1 MIATNPLLDTALAR
15 VSPDGNGSTKPM
27 IPDDAPF
34 TPSQR
39 QWLDGLLTGLAT
51 MANAAAMATTPGS
64 AEAEAPAT
72 PLLIAYGSQSGNA
85 EALSKDVR
93 KHATAQGFGPEV
105 TELNALEPADLAGH
119 AHVLM
124 LCSTFG
130 EGDPPDNAMKFFEK
144 LETADAD
151 LSNCHYSVLGLGD
164 SSYPD
169 FNSAAIKLDAELERL
184 GAQRVA
190 DMVPCDVAYEDDF
203 DAWKNDV
210 FASEAFANA
219 AGGAAA
225 PAAGTEPE
233 VKELYNKNN
242 PFGATLLEVRN
253 LNEEG
258 SAKEVN
264 HVEIDLAGAGV
275 DLDYAVGDALGVWPI
290 NCTESVQEVLAA
302 AGFTGRET
310 VTLKSG
316 PTSLRA
322 ALLKQLDICVITAKT
337 LETLNLEAETKD
349 VEGMQLVDIIETYK
363 PAIEPQQLAE
373 ALRPLQPRLYSIAS
387 SPKAHPGEVHLTVG
401 AVRYQ
406 THGKARKGVASTFLA
421 DRCGC
426 GTNVGVYLQRSAHFH
441 LPAPEAP
448 LIMVGPGT
456 GIAPFRAFLEERAV
470 TEAPG
475 KNWLFFGDQHEATD
489 FLYRD
494 ELAEL
499 QDKGVLSKLSLAW
512 SRDGDQKVY
521 VQDKMREAG
530 AEFYQWLEDG
540 GCFYVCGDASRMAV
554 DVDKALRQ
562 VIAEHG
568 GHDEAGVEA
577 YMQRLGDEH
586 RYQRDVY

>member
-1 MIATNPLLDTALAR
+1 MIASNSELTNALAR
-15 VSPDGNGSTKPM
+15 VSSGENPTPSPLV
-27 IPDDAPF
+27 PADAPF
-34 TPSQR
+34 TDSQR

-51 MANAAAMATTPGS
+51 MANAAAAANSGAGGEP
-64 AEAEAPAT
+64 EAPAT

-105 TELNALEPADLAGH
+105 TELNALEPADLANH

-144 LETADAD
+144 LGSAEAD
-151 LSNCHYSVLGLGD
+151 LSNTNYSVLGLGD

-169 FNSAAIKLDAELERL
+169 FNSAATELDAAMERL
-184 GAQRVA
+184 GAKRVA

-203 DAWKNDV
+203 DEWKTAV

-219 AGGAAA
+219 AASGGGAAA
-225 PAAGTEPE
+225 AAEPE

-253 LNEEG
+253 LNAEG

-275 DLDYAVGDALGVWPI
+275 DLEYEVGDALGVWPI
-290 NCTESVQEVLAA
+290 NCTESVQEVLTA
-302 AGFTGRET
+302 AGFNGRET

-337 LETLNLEAETKD
+337 LETLNIDAEPKD
-349 VEGMQLVDIIETYK
+349 VEGMQLVDIIEKYA
-363 PAIEPQQLAE
+363 PEIVPQQLAE

-387 SPKAHPGEVHLTVG
+387 SPNAHPGEVHLTVG
-401 AVRYQ
+401 AVRYE
-406 THGKARKGVASTFLA
+406 THGKKRKGVASTFLA

-470 TEAPG
+470 AEAPG

-489 FLYRD
+489 FLYRE
-494 ELAEL
+494 ELTDL
-499 QDKGVLSKLSLAW
+499 QEKGVLNKLSLAW

-530 AEFYQWLEDG
+530 KELFEWLEDG

-562 VIAEHG
+562 VIGEYG
-568 GHDEAGVEA
+568 GLDEAGVEA
-577 YMQRLGDEH
+577 YMERLNDEH